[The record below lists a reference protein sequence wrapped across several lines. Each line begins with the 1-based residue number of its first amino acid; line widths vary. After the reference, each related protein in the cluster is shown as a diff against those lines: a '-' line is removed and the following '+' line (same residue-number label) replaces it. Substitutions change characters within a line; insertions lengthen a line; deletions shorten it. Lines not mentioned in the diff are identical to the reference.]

1 MYIGHLVLVV
11 VLLLTGCGKDPL
23 PSATVEKPPGSA
35 VLVEEPALLE
45 ESAAPEPKAVAV
57 VPKVAVKIRS
67 APQEQET
74 SVPVDLSLPPELL
87 DGLQLGVP
95 IPQEQAH
102 SLLPPLFVDKPAPER
117 RLQLG
122 GRLLLNEEIKEEP
135 LNSVGGALNSVDGAE
150 VQLEFKR

>member
-1 MYIGHLVLVV
+1 MYIRHLVLVV

-35 VLVEEPALLE
+35 VLVEEPAFLE
-45 ESAAPEPKAVAV
+45 ESAAPEPKPVTA

-87 DGLQLGVP
+87 EGLQLGVP
-95 IPQEQAH
+95 IPQEQAQ